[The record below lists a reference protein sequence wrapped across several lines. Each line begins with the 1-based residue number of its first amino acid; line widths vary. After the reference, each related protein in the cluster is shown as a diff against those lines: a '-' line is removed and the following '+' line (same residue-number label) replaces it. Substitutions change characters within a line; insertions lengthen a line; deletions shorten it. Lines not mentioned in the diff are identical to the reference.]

1 MTGCV
6 LVTGGTGFIGA
17 RLVERLVEGGHSVR
31 CLVRATSNTT
41 HLESLGVECYVG
53 DLRDEDSL
61 RGACE
66 GVSVVYHL
74 AALLKAPWHKE
85 FTSVTAEGCGRMAAA
100 CAAQPQPPVLILVSS
115 LAAAGPSASGRKEIQ
130 PAEPVSRYGRAKLAG
145 EEAARPYADRVPLTV
160 IRPPLVLGEG
170 DRSLLPVFRMARCGW
185 VVAPGR
191 APLSM
196 IHVDDLVSSLIA
208 AAEKGERVAP
218 TGSPGASPDQG
229 VYFVADERARRLSEL
244 GAQIAESLGARPPRT
259 LRMPLP
265 LLYAA
270 AAASEAWGRLRDRQ
284 TLLNL
289 DKIKEAGA
297 EGWVCSAD
305 KAREQL
311 GFDPAPFEE
320 RLRATG
326 AWYQAQGWL
335 S

>member
-1 MTGCV
+1 MGESV

-17 RLVERLVEGGHSVR
+17 RLVDRLVEAGKTVR
-31 CLVRATSNTT
+31 CLVRATSNTA

-53 DLRDEDSL
+53 DLRDEASL
-61 RGACE
+61 RGACQ
-66 GVSVVYHL
+66 GVGEVYHL
-74 AALLKAPWHKE
+74 AALLKAPWHAE

-100 CAAQPQPPVLILVSS
+100 CAAQPEPPVLILVSS
-115 LAAAGPSASGRKEIQ
+115 LAAAGPSATGRNEVQDAAPI
-130 PAEPVSRYGRAKLAG
+130 SRYGRAKLAG

-196 IHVDDLVSSLIA
+196 IHVDDLVWSLIA
-208 AAEKGERVAP
+208 AAERGERVSP
-218 TGSPGASPDQG
+218 EGSPGASPDRG
-229 VYFVADERARRLSEL
+229 VYFVADGEARRLSEL
-244 GAQIAESLGARPPRT
+244 GAQIAESLGKRPPRT
-259 LRMPLP
+259 IRMPLP

-297 EGWVCSAD
+297 EGWVCSID

-311 GFDPAPFEE
+311 GFEPQPFRE

>member
-1 MTGCV
+1 MNASV

-17 RLVERLVEGGHSVR
+17 RLVERLVAEGRSVR
-31 CLVRATSNTT
+31 CLVRASSNTT
-41 HLESLGVECYVG
+41 QLEELGVECYVG
-53 DLRDEDSL
+53 DLRDEASL
-61 RGACE
+61 RGACA
-66 GVSVVYHL
+66 GVAEVYHL
-74 AALLKAPWHKE
+74 AALLKAPWHAE

-100 CAAQPQPPVLILVSS
+100 CAAQPEPPVLILVSS
-115 LAAAGPSASGRKEIQ
+115 LAAAGPSATGRREVEAAAPI
-130 PAEPVSRYGRAKLAG
+130 SRYGRAKLAG

-196 IHVDDLVSSLIA
+196 IHVDDLVESLIA
-208 AAEKGERVAP
+208 AAAKGERVPAE
-218 TGSPGASPDQG
+218 PGAAPDQG
-229 VYFVADERARRLSEL
+229 VYFVADGEARRLSEL
-244 GAQIAESLGARPPRT
+244 GAEIAASLGKRPPRT
-259 LRMPLP
+259 IRMPLP

-297 EGWVCSAD
+297 PGWVCSID

-311 GFDPAPFEE
+311 GFEPQPFAE

>member
-1 MTGCV
+1 VTKRV

-17 RLVERLVEGGHSVR
+17 RLVERLVAAERSVR
-31 CLVRATSNTT
+31 CLVRATSNTE
-41 HLESLGVECYVG
+41 HLESLGVECFVG
-53 DLRDEDSL
+53 DLREEASL
-61 RGACE
+61 RAACE
-66 GVSVVYHL
+66 GVSEVYHL

-100 CAAQPQPPVLILVSS
+100 CAAQPEPPVLILVSS
-115 LAAAGPSASGRKEIQ
+115 LAAAGPSASGRDEVQ
-130 PAEPVSRYGRAKLAG
+130 PAEPISRYGRAKLAG

-196 IHVDDLVSSLIA
+196 IHVDDLVQSLMA

-218 TGSPGASPDQG
+218 AGSEGKPDQG
-229 VYFVADERARRLSEL
+229 VYFVADGEARQLTEL
-244 GAQIAESLGARPPRT
+244 GAEIARSLGKSPPRT
-259 LRMPLP
+259 IRMPLS

-297 EGWVCSAD
+297 EGWVCSSD

-311 GFDPAPFEE
+311 GFEPAPFEE